1 MADTKLRNG
10 FVKEGKG
17 EMAAVSGKA
26 VAERVSFDKAMMKA
40 IDRGF
45 SPIIKAKEN
54 VMVNA
59 RDYDMANKIA
69 LNKMQVSARQ

>member
-26 VAERVSFDKAMMKA
+26 VA
-40 IDRGF
+40 DRGF
-45 SPIIKAKEN
+45 SPIIKTKEN